1 MLQGPR
7 GGQVVRYV
15 PTEYFTIRHTE
26 VERVCHVA
34 RVCHALHT
42 VFVHARSRSKTQL
55 QDTKAREARGW
66 TQWRGRGRGGEGART
81 RRGRCPRGHPCRPF
95 RGQPL
100 RRFAGGCD
108 ALGGQVSPDES
119 ALRACTSLSF
129 GHSARVCA
137 GSSATSITPR
147 PRKKQGEKC
156 WRRLRWRRTQSRL
169 GSPTMTKRPSIAA
182 ACAAPRLRP
191 LREPTDGAWLGLGPC

>member
-1 MLQGPR
+1 MGRWYDTYLPNTLP
-7 GGQVVRYV
+7 YA
-15 PTEYFTIRHTE
+15 IRKWKE
-26 VERVCHVA
+26 CVMWN
-34 RVCHALHT
+34 VCHALHT